1 MTDSP
6 NNSNDKNIA
15 VLAHLGGIF
24 FGFVPALI
32 LWFLKKDDN
41 PYIGAQAREAL
52 NFQITV
58 LIGYV
63 AACFVLMGFL
73 LLPAIYVANLV
84 FCVIAAVNVSK
95 GADYRYPLS
104 LRLIS

>member
-1 MTDSP
+1 MTDSQ

-15 VLAHLGGIF
+15 VLAHLGGVF

-32 LWFLKKDDN
+32 IWFLKKDDS

-58 LIGYV
+58 LIGYI

-73 LLPAIYVANLV
+73 LLPAIYIAKLV
-84 FCVIAAVNVSK
+84 FCVIAAVKVSK
-95 GADYRYPLS
+95 GEDYRYPVS